1 MMDDY
6 MMVSSYIATA
16 LLLVVLPIYLL
27 LLFLGAGFDARRN
40 YICIKP

>member
-27 LLFLGAGFDARRN
+27 LLFLGAITVTIHIEEN
-40 YICIKP
+40 I